1 MIAYSTTTNS
11 VTLHHKANDYVDFKK
26 EFTHHPKTMENNSF
40 RENHEMRNAVG
51 ITWKSGV

>member
-26 EFTHHPKTMENNSF
+26 EFTHHPKNHGKQQLP
-40 RENHEMRNAVG
+40 RE
-51 ITWKSGV
+51 S